1 MQFAEQDHG
10 DYRVYGGAL
19 DDRDGGYRAAVVV
32 VRLRG
37 HRNQPEIVYRDERI
51 ASGHVFSS
59 AEQALK
65 RAMETGQA
73 ALRSRFEA
81 SEGKRRDGAGS
92 PSLGWPP
99 RGMALAS

>member
-1 MQFAEQDHG
+1 MHFAEQDHG

-19 DDRDGGYRAAVVV
+19 DGRDGSYRAAVVV

-37 HRNQPEIVYRDERI
+37 HRNQPEIVYRDERV
-51 ASGHVFSS
+51 ASGHAFPS

-65 RAMETGQA
+65 HAMEAGQA
-73 ALRSRFEA
+73 ILRSRFEPVEA
-81 SEGKRRDGAGS
+81 RTRGAEAPRS
-92 PSLGWPP
+92 WPL

>member
-1 MQFAEQDHG
+1 MQFAEQNHG

-19 DDRDGGYRAAVVV
+19 DGRDGTYRAAVVV

-51 ASGHVFSS
+51 AAGHAFPS

-65 RAMETGQA
+65 RAMEVGEA
-73 ALRSRFEA
+73 ILRSRFEP
-81 SEGKRRDGAGS
+81 SEGRKGGAES
-92 PSLGWPP
+92 SAQGWPS
-99 RGMALAS
+99 RGMALAT

>member
-10 DYRVYGGAL
+10 DYRIYGGAL
-19 DDRDGGYRAAVVV
+19 DGRDGTYRAAVVV

-37 HRNQPEIVYRDERI
+37 YRNQAEIVYRDERV
-51 ASGHVFSS
+51 AAGYAFPN

-65 RAMETGQA
+65 RAMEAGQA
-73 ALRSRFEA
+73 ILRSRFQPSEA
-81 SEGKRRDGAGS
+81 RKCDAEPA
-92 PSLGWPP
+92 PQAWPF

>member
-19 DDRDGGYRAAVVV
+19 DGRDGTYRAAVVV

-51 ASGHVFSS
+51 ASGYAFPS
-59 AEQALK
+59 AEHALK
-65 RAMETGQA
+65 SAMEAGQA
-73 ALRSRFEA
+73 ILRSRFE
-81 SEGKRRDGAGS
+81 SEKGRKSGAGPVS
-92 PSLGWPP
+92 AAWPF